1 MIATIYTNKTI
12 CPVQVAKFA
21 NLAAEVEKAFNK
33 MAAFKGSGSKAAM
46 KAMKFHKELLN
57 AYNNHIYVEIN

>member
-1 MIATIYTNKTI
+1 MIAAILTNRVI

-33 MAAFKGSGSKAAM
+33 MSAFKGSGSKAAM
-46 KAMKFHKELLN
+46 KATKFHKELLN
-57 AYNNHIYVEIN
+57 AYNGHVYVEVK